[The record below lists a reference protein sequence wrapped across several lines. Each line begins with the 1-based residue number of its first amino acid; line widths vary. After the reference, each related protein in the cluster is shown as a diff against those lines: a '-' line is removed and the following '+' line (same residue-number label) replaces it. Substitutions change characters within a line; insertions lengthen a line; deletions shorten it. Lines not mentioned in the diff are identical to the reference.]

1 MINRQL
7 EINVNNERI
16 LERLAE
22 NLNIDFISDG
32 SNLKKIADTYSAENL
47 NFATSVDDAIA
58 NGFLNTMSSEFLEL
72 FGRQYSI
79 YRKNYNNISVYAYQG
94 VITLSVNKTE
104 AMLSEIP
111 STSVLFRKGDLI
123 YSDDNVVIES
133 LDRVTI
139 SNINDEIDISARIS
153 LALDLDNYIIQEG
166 SEFVITSSNSELV
179 SYFPTFNMKFKR
191 PVGLAVLQES
201 EEDYRLRLYEATYL
215 ANNGANSLVA
225 SITKEVPFIS
235 FLEVDDYK
243 NGRGIKAIYPYTQEL
258 IESGYDDFID
268 TMIIPLVETNLRG
281 KILNGQLIEVLKPE
295 SLLLNIELSFKK
307 DTYITENY
315 LENLRITFNNFF
327 STYKQINRE
336 VLEDFIKTEIGIN
349 SEYIS
354 NVNFVF
360 TSPYVSEETFTLVS
374 QSEDIIIPKGRFLY
388 LFITVP
394 NFSLDDRNGL
404 DYMECSEI
412 LKYLGCDDAMQ
423 FDGGHSTGM
432 IFNGKHVD
440 KPTLQRKVP
449 TAIGF
454 VCE

>member
-388 LFITVP
+388 LSSIT
-394 NFSLDDRNGL
+394 
-404 DYMECSEI
+404 
-412 LKYLGCDDAMQ
+412 
-423 FDGGHSTGM
+423 
-432 IFNGKHVD
+432 
-440 KPTLQRKVP
+440 KVS
-449 TAIGF
+449 
-454 VCE
+454 

>member
-104 AMLSEIP
+104 AMLSEMP

-123 YSDDNVVIES
+123 YSDDNIVIES

-388 LFITVP
+388 LSSIT
-394 NFSLDDRNGL
+394 
-404 DYMECSEI
+404 
-412 LKYLGCDDAMQ
+412 
-423 FDGGHSTGM
+423 
-432 IFNGKHVD
+432 
-440 KPTLQRKVP
+440 KVS
-449 TAIGF
+449 
-454 VCE
+454 